1 MNDHRPPLWGYD
13 ALAIALVGAFV
24 VALGLLAAEAV
35 SLCVQA
41 VLPPAH
47 RLLRWAGLDP
57 PQWSVDL
64 LELADLLEQIVERIL
79 YELLDRLDRPL
90 FAAARWLWRWLRL
103 DWVIEVALLVGDIV
117 SVLPAEAWRRI
128 TTGGSSEGK
137 IQPTDQHPGHLHAG
151 RGLDDGGRS
160 GDRSESDA

>member
-35 SLCVQA
+35 SLCVQ
-41 VLPPAH
+41 VVMPPAH
-47 RLLRWAGLDP
+47 RLLRWAGFDP

-79 YELLDRLDRPL
+79 YDLLDRLDRPL

-103 DWVIEVALLVGDIV
+103 AWVIEVALLVGDIV
-117 SVLPAEAWRRI
+117 NALPTEVWRRL
-128 TTGGSSEGK
+128 TTGGSSEGTTE
-137 IQPTDQHPGHLHAG
+137 PTGQHPDHLHAG

-160 GDRSESDA
+160 GDRRQPHP